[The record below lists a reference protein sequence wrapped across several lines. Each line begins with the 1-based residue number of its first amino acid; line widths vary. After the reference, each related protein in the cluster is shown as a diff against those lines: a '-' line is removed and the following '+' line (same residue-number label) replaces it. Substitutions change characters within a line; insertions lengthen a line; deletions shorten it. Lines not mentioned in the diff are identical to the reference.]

1 MVAIGRRTSS
11 DTVRFD
17 IQAPLDP
24 RHNFSADNRAYNTIW
39 DGHNDTKPFRI
50 PSISIASLSLSFE
63 AHLGPFQHA
72 WSLALRT
79 FTAPPNLRSINYP
92 NLVPELKCRDAF
104 PAVCAGHFFVASS
117 DSPVLKF
124 TQRFFGLHA
133 PNLLGHNRVVALQE
147 RLVYQTTTSQKCREP
162 KQAQESARTAS
173 PNCNI
178 SHRELSRLLR

>member
-1 MVAIGRRTSS
+1 LVAIARRTSS

-24 RHNFSADNRAYNTIW
+24 RHNFSADNRVYNTIW

-63 AHLGPFQHA
+63 AHLGPSSTLGRWHFALSLRHRIFDQLPEPGPRAQVSRGLSGCMCGSFLRSFLGQPGPEVHSTLLWTPCTKPA
-72 WSLALRT
+72 WSQPRSR
-79 FTAPPNLRSINYP
+79 PPGASGLPNHNL
-92 NLVPELKCRDAF
+92 PEM
-104 PAVCAGHFFVASS
+104 
-117 DSPVLKF
+117 
-124 TQRFFGLHA
+124 
-133 PNLLGHNRVVALQE
+133 
-147 RLVYQTTTSQKCREP
+147 REP

-178 SHRELSRLLR
+178 SHRELSRLHR

>member
-1 MVAIGRRTSS
+1 MIGVLKLGSNCPENLLRYRA
-11 DTVRFD
+11 VQPD

-63 AHLGPFQHA
+63 AHLGQSSTLGRWHFA
-72 WSLALRT
+72 LSLRHRIFDQLPQPGPRAQVSRGL
-79 FTAPPNLRSINYP
+79 SG
-92 NLVPELKCRDAF
+92 
-104 PAVCAGHFFVASS
+104 VCAGHFFVASS

-124 TQRFFGLHA
+124 TKRFFGLHA

-147 RLVYQTTTSQKCREP
+147 RLVYQTTTSQKCVSQSEP
-162 KQAQESARTAS
+162 KSRPEQPRQTAT
-173 PNCNI
+173 
-178 SHRELSRLLR
+178 